1 MKALSI
7 RQPWAWLIV
16 QGYKDI
22 ENRTWRTDYR
32 GLVLI
37 HAGYI
42 FDQDGYEYVK
52 KERGLAL
59 PSPEKFKRGGI
70 VGIAEI
76 VDCVTDL
83 ANPWFTGPYGF
94 VLKNM
99 RLLPFMAMPGKPG
112 IFEAEVPHALKGLL
126 HAVHKKA

>member
-16 QGYKDI
+16 QGHKDV

-32 GLVLI
+32 GPFLV

-42 FDQDGYEYVK
+42 FDQEGYLYVTRK
-52 KERGLAL
+52 MGLAL

-70 VGIAEI
+70 VGVAEI
-76 VDCVTDL
+76 VDCVSIYPSL
-83 ANPWFTGPYGF
+83 WFSGPYGF
-94 VLKNM
+94 VLRNA
-99 RLLPFMAMPGKPG
+99 RTLPFVALSGKPG
-112 IFEAEVPHALKGLL
+112 FFKTEVPSSLEGLL
-126 HAVHKKA
+126 